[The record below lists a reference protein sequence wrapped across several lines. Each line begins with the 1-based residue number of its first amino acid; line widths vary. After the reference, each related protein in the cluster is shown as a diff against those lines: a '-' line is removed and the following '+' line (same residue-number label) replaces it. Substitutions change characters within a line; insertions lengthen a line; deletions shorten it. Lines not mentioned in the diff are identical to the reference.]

1 MSQQEPTE
9 DDLIRLLV
17 NAWVARRAGTL
28 DSEQRAVLER
38 ERPHWECEAATLIA
52 EGILGYV
59 TVEMVEPDLA
69 YNRTADSEESISQEE
84 LAARLGAHMLDFVD
98 YRDDLARVR
107 GAKPH

>member
-1 MSQQEPTE
+1 MSTE
-9 DDLIRLLV
+9 DPNKDDLIRLLV
-17 NAWVARRAGTL
+17 NSWVALRAGTL
-28 DSEQRAVLER
+28 DPEQRSVLDR
-38 ERPHWECEAATLIA
+38 ERPTWECEAATLIA

-69 YNRTADSEESISQEE
+69 YNRDEDADAPLDPEE

-98 YRDDLARVR
+98 YRDDLARVS

>member
-1 MSQQEPTE
+1 MSTEDPTE

-17 NAWVARRAGTL
+17 NSWIALRAGTL
-28 DSEQRAVLER
+28 DPEQRAVLDR
-38 ERPHWECEAATLIA
+38 ERPKWECEAATLIA

-69 YNRTADSEESISQEE
+69 YDRTEDAGVPLDQEE

-98 YRDDLARVR
+98 YRDDLARVS
-107 GAKPH
+107 GGKTD